1 MSDEDN
7 EKSFTCYICGEER
20 ALCEDLVQL
29 SNILI
34 CGMCNSFFYFRQ
46 YPRRRFRG
54 TSDSF
59 FYGDEARLH
68 YCLFQKQLKRI
79 EEET

>member
-7 EKSFTCYICGEER
+7 EKSFTCYICGEES
-20 ALCEDLVQL
+20 ALCDDPVQL

-34 CGMCNSFFYFRQ
+34 CGTCNSFFYFRQ

-59 FYGDEARLH
+59 FYGDDARLL

-79 EEET
+79 EEAT